1 MLNLKK
7 TAVAVLALGSSAVF
21 AGTMGPVC
29 APGNVTVPCE
39 KMAWDVGGQALYLQ
53 PTFNPNFLNTEPTTA
68 TEGASQPWG
77 WGFQIE
83 GSYHF
88 NTGNDINAN
97 WYHLNN
103 AQSYNVDGLNYGVVR
118 PSWDAVNV
126 EMGQLVEFGDMKSI
140 RFHGGVQYGRV
151 RTGVQMIE
159 PTDPLASGGAWDVTY
174 NGFGPR
180 FGADMRY
187 GLGNG
192 FGIYGKAA
200 TAILAGTTSN
210 SISSYLGSAYTANS
224 ATAIIP
230 EVEGKLGIDYTAALA
245 MGDLTMDIGWMWVNY
260 FNVAQPNPN
269 YNDYFVYTFSQQDF
283 GLQGLYFGMKW
294 LGNI

>member
-53 PTFNPNFLNTEPTTA
+53 PTYNSNYFD
-68 TEGASQPWG
+68 GADEVDQSWG

-88 NTGNDINAN
+88 NTGNDLNAN
-97 WYHLNN
+97 WYHLNT
-103 AQSYNVDGLNYGVVR
+103 AQTNDNNGTALNTIR

-126 EMGQLVEFGDMKSI
+126 EMGQVVEFGEMKSA
-140 RFHGGVQYGRV
+140 RFHAGVQYGRV
-151 RTGVQMIE
+151 KTGAEGVGFTPN
-159 PTDPLASGGAWDVTY
+159 PTNVTY

-180 FGADMRY
+180 FGADMKY

-200 TAILAGTTSN
+200 TAILAGTSSN
-210 SISSYLGSAYTANS
+210 NDGNAVSSAN
-224 ATAIIP
+224 AIVP

-245 MGDLTMDIGWMWVNY
+245 MGDLTMDVGWMWVNY
-260 FNVAQPNPN
+260 FSVAQVNP
-269 YNDYFVYTFSQQDF
+269 DATAADPYTGYQRDF
-283 GLQGLYFGMKW
+283 GLTGLYFGMKW
-294 LGNI
+294 LGNV